1 MKKVLSVTFVKEDPL
16 SIPRGH
22 ATRKNSSDEGVTPSA
37 TYAEEY
43 NSLDLDL
50 SRSDVRLDETFVNC

>member
-1 MKKVLSVTFVKEDPL
+1 MLHVKTP
-16 SIPRGH
+16 
-22 ATRKNSSDEGVTPSA
+22 AQGVTPSA

-50 SRSDVRLDETFVNC
+50 DLSRSDVRLDETFVNC

>member
-1 MKKVLSVTFVKEDPL
+1 MLHVKTP
-16 SIPRGH
+16 
-22 ATRKNSSDEGVTPSA
+22 AQGVTPSA

-50 SRSDVRLDETFVNC
+50 SRSDVRLDETCSLTAKGYGDAQTLSSKAQLRV